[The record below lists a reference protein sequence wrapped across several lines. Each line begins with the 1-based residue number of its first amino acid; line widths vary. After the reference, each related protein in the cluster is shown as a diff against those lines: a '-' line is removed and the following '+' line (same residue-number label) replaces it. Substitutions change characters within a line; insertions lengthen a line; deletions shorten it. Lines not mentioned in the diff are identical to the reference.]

1 MVMVQFSKKHKV
13 LILVS
18 GRGSN
23 MVSIIKTCRR
33 FEWPVDF
40 LSVIS
45 DRPCEGIVKARDL
58 GINGELL
65 DREKLGKNVF
75 QAELFKKITIYDPD
89 IVVLAG
95 FMVIL
100 DAKLFSGLFH
110 LMINVHPSL
119 LPQFKGLNTHQRVL
133 DENVS
138 KHGATVH
145 SLSSGV
151 DEGPIICQAAI
162 SVTNFDTKETLE
174 KKVLAL
180 EHFIF
185 PLSIGAVL
193 SGKVIREGDKWNHVE
208 SYEPWFLEEF
218 KLFYEF

>member
-1 MVMVQFSKKHKV
+1 
-13 LILVS
+13 
-18 GRGSN
+18 
-23 MVSIIKTCRR
+23 
-33 FEWPVDF
+33 
-40 LSVIS
+40 
-45 DRPCEGIVKARDL
+45 
-58 GINGELL
+58 
-65 DREKLGKNVF
+65 
-75 QAELFKKITIYDPD
+75 
-89 IVVLAG
+89 
-95 FMVIL
+95 
-100 DAKLFSGLFH
+100 
-110 LMINVHPSL
+110 MINVHPSL

-193 SGKVIREGDKWNHVE
+193 SGKVIREGGKWNHVE

-218 KLFYEF
+218 KLFYDF

>member
-1 MVMVQFSKKHKV
+1 
-13 LILVS
+13 
-18 GRGSN
+18 
-23 MVSIIKTCRR
+23 MVSIIKTCRH

-40 LSVIS
+40 PSVIS
-45 DRPCEGIVKARDL
+45 DRPCEGIIKARDL
-58 GINGELL
+58 GVKDELL
-65 DREKLGKNVF
+65 DREKLGKDNF
-75 QAELFKKITIYDPD
+75 QAELFKRITAYDPD

-110 LMINVHPSL
+110 LMINIHPSL

-133 DENVS
+133 DEDVR

-145 SLSSGV
+145 SLSPGI

-162 SVTNFDTKETLE
+162 SVTNFDTKKTLE
-174 KKVLAL
+174 KKVLSL
-180 EHFIF
+180 EHFIL

-193 SGKVIREGDKWNHVE
+193 SGKVIREEGKWSHVE
-208 SYEPWFLEEF
+208 SCEPWFKEEF
-218 KLFYEF
+218 KLFYDF

>member
-1 MVMVQFSKKHKV
+1 
-13 LILVS
+13 
-18 GRGSN
+18 

-45 DRPCEGIVKARDL
+45 DRPCEAIVKARDL
-58 GINGELL
+58 GIKGELL
-65 DREKLGKNVF
+65 DREKLGKEVF
-75 QAELFKKITIYDPD
+75 QAELFKKIITYNPD
-89 IVVLAG
+89 MVVLAG

-100 DAKLFSGLFH
+100 DAKLFSGLFN

-119 LPQFKGLNTHQRVL
+119 LPKFKGLNTHQRVL
-133 DENVS
+133 NQNVR

-151 DEGPIICQAAI
+151 DEGPIICQAVI

-193 SGKVIREGDKWNHVE
+193 SGKVIREGGKWSLGE
-208 SYEPWFLEEF
+208 CCEAWYLEEF
-218 KLFYEF
+218 KLVYEF

>member
-1 MVMVQFSKKHKV
+1 
-13 LILVS
+13 
-18 GRGSN
+18 
-23 MVSIIKTCRR
+23 
-33 FEWPVDF
+33 
-40 LSVIS
+40 
-45 DRPCEGIVKARDL
+45 
-58 GINGELL
+58 
-65 DREKLGKNVF
+65 
-75 QAELFKKITIYDPD
+75 
-89 IVVLAG
+89 
-95 FMVIL
+95 MVIL

-119 LPQFKGLNTHQRVL
+119 LPRFKGLNTHQRVL
-133 DENVS
+133 DENVR

-174 KKVLAL
+174 NKVLAL

-193 SGKVIREGDKWNHVE
+193 SGKVTREGDKWNHVE
-208 SYEPWFLEEF
+208 SCAHWFIEEF
-218 KLFYEF
+218 RLFYEF

>member
-1 MVMVQFSKKHKV
+1 
-13 LILVS
+13 
-18 GRGSN
+18 

-40 LSVIS
+40 MSVIS
-45 DRPCEGIVKARDL
+45 DRPCEGIVKARGL
-58 GINGELL
+58 GVNGELL
-65 DREKLGKNVF
+65 DREKLGKEVF
-75 QAELFKKITIYDPD
+75 QAELFSKITTYNPD

-133 DENVS
+133 DENVR

-151 DEGPIICQAAI
+151 DEGPIICQAAV
-162 SVTNFDTKETLE
+162 SVSNFDTKETLE

-180 EHFIF
+180 EHFIL
-185 PLSIGAVL
+185 PLSVGAVL
-193 SGKVIREGDKWNHVE
+193 SGKVIREEDKWNHVE
-208 SYEPWFLEEF
+208 SCEHWFLEKF
-218 KLFYEF
+218 KSYYDF